1 VGKAALAR
9 LIQDRTALSTA
20 QSTRVVQA
28 VIDGLVMSVRAGK
41 AVHLPGVGTFTPR
54 PTAPRPDA
62 TRMKLSFKASR
73 TLQDDLP

>member
-1 VGKAALAR
+1 
-9 LIQDRTALSTA
+9 
-20 QSTRVVQA
+20 
-28 VIDGLVMSVRAGK
+28 MSVRAGK